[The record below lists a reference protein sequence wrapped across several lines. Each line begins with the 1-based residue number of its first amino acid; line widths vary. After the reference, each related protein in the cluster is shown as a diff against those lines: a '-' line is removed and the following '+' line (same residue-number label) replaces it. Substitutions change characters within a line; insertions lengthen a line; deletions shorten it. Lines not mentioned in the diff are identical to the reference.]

1 LATVFGI
8 VKQHLGWIEVA
19 SEVGLGTSFR
29 IFIPVSSQPA
39 PERRAKVVESKTGGG
54 TETVLLV
61 EDEEAVRGLLKIILQ
76 RHGYR
81 VLEAASGSAAL
92 LVWKEYGTQIDLL
105 LTDMIMPDGLTGRE
119 LARQLLAQE
128 PSLKV
133 VYSSGYDDD
142 PEGTAF
148 ISRGTAAFLQKPYT
162 PKKLIQTVRQC
173 LDG

>member
-1 LATVFGI
+1 M
-8 VKQHLGWIEVA
+8 
-19 SEVGLGTSFR
+19 S
-29 IFIPVSSQPA
+29 
-39 PERRAKVVESKTGGG
+39 
-54 TETVLLV
+54 
-61 EDEEAVRGLLKIILQ
+61 
-76 RHGYR
+76 
-81 VLEAASGSAAL
+81 
-92 LVWKEYGTQIDLL
+92 VWKEYGTEIDLL

-128 PSLKV
+128 PRLRV

>member
-1 LATVFGI
+1 M
-8 VKQHLGWIEVA
+8 
-19 SEVGLGTSFR
+19 
-29 IFIPVSSQPA
+29 
-39 PERRAKVVESKTGGG
+39 
-54 TETVLLV
+54 LV

-92 LVWKEYGTQIDLL
+92 LVWKEYGTEIDLL

-128 PSLKV
+128 PGLKV